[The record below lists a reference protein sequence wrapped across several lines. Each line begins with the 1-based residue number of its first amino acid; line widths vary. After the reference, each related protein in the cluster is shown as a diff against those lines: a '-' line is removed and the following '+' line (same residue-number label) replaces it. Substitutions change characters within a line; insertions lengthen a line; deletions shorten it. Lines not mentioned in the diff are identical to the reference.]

1 MTYICGM
8 ENITLTL
15 TPSEMEH
22 LELVLAADFDN
33 ISYLLEQVV
42 KEGDPN
48 GEVEELSNH
57 VLDTKNLLTKVQDAY
72 TFDMVM

>member
-1 MTYICGM
+1 M

>member
-1 MTYICGM
+1 M

-42 KEGDPN
+42 KEGDPD

>member
-1 MTYICGM
+1 M
-8 ENITLTL
+8 ENITLIL

-42 KEGDPN
+42 KEGDPD

>member
-1 MTYICGM
+1 M

-33 ISYLLEQVV
+33 ISYLLEEEV
-42 KEGDPN
+42 KQGDPN

>member
-1 MTYICGM
+1 M

-42 KEGDPN
+42 KEGDPD

-57 VLDTKNLLTKVQDAY
+57 VLDTKNLLTKVQDVY